1 MSENQSSPCRIKWEN
16 FSSFRVNAMRLTKF
30 TDNALRVL
38 IYTAANSD
46 RLTNISE
53 ISEKCNIP
61 HNHLTKVVHAMS
73 TNGFLETMR
82 GKGGG
87 VRMRRPAEDISVSN
101 VVRITESDMKIIE
114 CFVPLCPLA
123 KICKLRSVLNEARK
137 AFLDALGNYTI
148 ADLIENEGELRDAGW
163 L

>member
-1 MSENQSSPCRIKWEN
+1 
-16 FSSFRVNAMRLTKF
+16 MRLTKF

-38 IYTAANSD
+38 IYTAANPD

-53 ISEKCNIP
+53 IMEKCSIP
-61 HNHLTKVVHAMS
+61 RNHLTKVVHALS
-73 TNGFLETMR
+73 TNGFLETVR

-87 VRMRRPAEDISVSN
+87 VRMGRPAAEISVEL
-101 VVRITESDMKIIE
+101 VVRKMESDLKIVE
-114 CFVPLCPLA
+114 CFVPRCPLA
-123 KICKLRSVLNEARK
+123 KKCHLKSVLNEARK

-148 ADLIENEGELRDAGW
+148 ADLIENEDELRDAGW

>member
-1 MSENQSSPCRIKWEN
+1 MNIHEYQAKELLKQYGAP
-16 FSSFRVNAMRLTKF
+16 
-30 TDNALRVL
+30 VL
-38 IYTAANSD
+38 GGGIAYTAKEAEQIAKD
-46 RLTNISE
+46 LGGPIW
-53 ISEKCNIP
+53 
-61 HNHLTKVVHAMS
+61 VVKAQIHA
-73 TNGFLETMR
+73 GGR

-123 KICKLRSVLNEARK
+123 KKCKLRSVLNEARK